1 MKKALRRSLIGLG
14 ATLALAVVLALPWG
28 LFWVRWMTPGTPIP
42 SDASRHGHSQ
52 AHGELPAGLRSEF
65 EAILARLRRDAGAP
79 ALSAAIARDAS
90 LVWAGAS
97 GFADLESG
105 VAATTDQRFRLGS
118 TSKAVT
124 GVVLGRLIAAG
135 EITTDTPVRQ
145 IAPQLPV
152 AYDAVTVG
160 MLASHTGGTRHYSRV
175 PTWIPSNHESLLD
188 THFDSVEDGL
198 TLFLDDALSF
208 EPGKGFG
215 YSTFGF
221 SLLSYVMERA
231 SGRDF
236 GILLTTEV
244 NDPTGIG
251 ILLDDITIGIPS
263 RVSYYTTGDGNY
275 VDAFPSDPSY
285 KWAGG
290 GMIATPSELAA
301 LGQKLLLDDLFI
313 PADVRA
319 ALWSPVAVPGSDTN
333 PQNYGLG
340 WRRDVSTRLLGEDR
354 PTLMVHH
361 GGIQMGG
368 AAFWMILPE
377 HRVSVAVAANTGARE
392 ARGAVQEAAYALA
405 RALIDAPPS
414 PR

>member
-1 MKKALRRSLIGLG
+1 MASFPPACAASSRRSSRGCA
-14 ATLALAVVLALPWG
+14 ATRAPPP
-28 LFWVRWMTPGTPIP
+28 F
-42 SDASRHGHSQ
+42 
-52 AHGELPAGLRSEF
+52 
-65 EAILARLRRDAGAP
+65 RLRLLEMP
-79 ALSAAIARDAS
+79 AWSG
-90 LVWAGAS
+90 AGAS
-97 GFADLESG
+97 GFADLERG

-236 GILLTTEV
+236 GILVTTEV

-313 PADVRA
+313 PPRRA
-319 ALWSPVAVPGSDTN
+319 RRAMVACPPCPAAT
-333 PQNYGLG
+333 PTRRTTG
-340 WRRDVSTRLLGEDR
+340 WV
-354 PTLMVHH
+354 
-361 GGIQMGG
+361 GG
-368 AAFWMILPE
+368 ATY
-377 HRVSVAVAANTGARE
+377 R
-392 ARGAVQEAAYALA
+392 LA
-405 RALIDAPPS
+405 CWAKTD